1 MFKNTRASQHMTT
14 KNLNTFAFLALLLS
28 ADVGFIVLHL
38 IHAYTPYLSSI
49 DYSLETDRG
58 YAEVFQYIK
67 EYWIAGML
75 AVLFARTRQA
85 VYCTWSL
92 LFGYLL
98 FDDAFQVHER
108 VGRMLRK
115 AGYFS
120 DSPLTGL
127 SAQDFG
133 ELTVSAFAGITF
145 LVLIG
150 STYLL
155 STPDAKQVSKRLV
168 ALLGIIILFGVFV
181 DMLHS
186 AMESLPGSSILAVV
200 EDGGEM
206 LAVSITCYYVLG
218 LLRID
223 RDFFSR
229 LHLGLLT

>member
-1 MFKNTRASQHMTT
+1 MFKNMIAQ
-14 KNLNTFAFLALLLS
+14 NQNTFVFLALLLS
-28 ADVGFIVLHL
+28 ADAVFIVLHL
-38 IHAYTPYLSSI
+38 IHAYTPYLSSSG
-49 DYSLETDRG
+49 YALQTDRG

-67 EYWIAGML
+67 LYWTAGVL
-75 AVLFARTRQA
+75 AALFVRTRQA
-85 VYCTWSL
+85 VYCAWSL

-98 FDDAFQVHER
+98 FDDSFQIHER
-108 VGRMLRK
+108 VGQMLRRK
-115 AGYFS
+115 GYFG
-120 DSPLTGL
+120 DSPLSGFR
-127 SAQDFG
+127 AHDFG

-150 STYLL
+150 GTYLL

>member
-1 MFKNTRASQHMTT
+1 MTAKNQ
-14 KNLNTFAFLALLLS
+14 NTCAFLALLLS
-28 ADVGFIVLHL
+28 ADAVFIVLHL
-38 IHAYTPYLSSI
+38 IRAYTPYLSSSY
-49 DYSLETDRG
+49 YSLEKDGG

-67 EYWIAGML
+67 EYWTTGVL
-75 AVLFARTRQA
+75 AALFVRTRQA

-98 FDDAFQVHER
+98 IDDAFQLHER
-108 VGRMLRK
+108 VGRMLSRK
-115 AGYFS
+115 GYFG

-127 SAQDFG
+127 RAQDFG

-150 STYLL
+150 GTYLL

-168 ALLGIIILFGVFV
+168 ALLGIIIFFGVFV

-186 AMESLPGSSILAVV
+186 AMESLPGSSILGVV